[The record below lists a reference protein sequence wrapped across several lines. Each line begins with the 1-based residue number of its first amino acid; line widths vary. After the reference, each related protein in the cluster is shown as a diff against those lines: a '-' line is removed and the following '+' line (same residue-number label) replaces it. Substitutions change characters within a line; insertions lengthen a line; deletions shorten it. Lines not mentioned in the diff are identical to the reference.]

1 MPSVSIDSLR
11 MKGLL
16 DSCAD
21 SGGGQ
26 VSSG

>member
-11 MKGLL
+11 MEGLL
-16 DSCAD
+16 DSFAD